1 MSAPSS
7 TYRLQLSREFPFAR
21 VEDLV
26 PYLKALGVGAVYL
39 SPILLARPGSTHGYD
54 ICDHNR
60 INPDLGGEE
69 GFEALSR
76 SLRAADMGCILDFV
90 PNHMGADPLTNP
102 WWWDVLENG
111 PSSPFGRY
119 FDIDWEPVKP
129 DLRGKVLLPV
139 LGDQYGRVLERGELR
154 LDFAHGALVV
164 CYHEHRFPINPR
176 MAPMV
181 LGYGVEQGRLPG
193 QESQPHTIE
202 FLSILT
208 ALRNLPAYFET
219 DAAKIRERQRE
230 KEVARRRL
238 AVLTEES
245 APVRTFI
252 DGNLAAFNGT
262 PGDTRSFDLLHALLE
277 SQAYRLAYWRTA
289 GHEINYRRFFDIN
302 GLLAI
307 RVELPEVREATH
319 GLLLELIRSG
329 RATGVRLDHVDGL
342 YDPTGYLEALRAMT
356 AASTG
361 DGASAKP
368 VSGPGDDIYIVVEKI
383 LCGDERL
390 RADWPVDGTTGYEFL
405 NDLNG
410 LFVDRTGMTRL
421 RRLYTRF
428 TGRDE
433 AFARE
438 SRECKR
444 LILDT
449 SMGSELNV
457 LANLLD
463 RLSET
468 DRTSRDFTLDTL
480 RDVLRETIASFP
492 NYRTY
497 GRREGFALEDVDTVD
512 TALLD
517 AMRENPA
524 METSSFAF
532 LRSMLLPFEPASE
545 RPPGSSL
552 SREARLDFAMK
563 FQQLTGPVQAKGV
576 EDTAFYRDGALL
588 SLCEVGG
595 DPSSTGRDITAFH
608 RRLDERHRAFPCGI
622 ATTATHDTKRGE
634 DARARLNALTEMP
647 DLWRRVVLRLARL
660 MAPFRASRAAE
671 IPTRNDEY
679 ILYQSLV
686 GCWPLAADGKPVAA
700 DAELVARVRR
710 FLLKAAREA
719 KLQTSWINQNLEYER
734 ALADFLDTLLGERMR
749 SRFQRI
755 FFPFLT
761 ACARPGAANSL
772 AQVVARCSA
781 PGVPDVY
788 QGTELWDLSLVDPD
802 NRRPV
807 DYTRRARSL
816 ESMQIYLDPAANPPR
831 RSELARELLAAW
843 PDGRVKQYLLG
854 RCLRWRA
861 QHPALFLEGMY
872 RPLEFD
878 SGDSSPWIAWSR
890 EHGDEALVNCF
901 CTRAA
906 EVSRALGSGDDR
918 QPPRA
923 PVSGDALQVP
933 VGWAGRDVVH
943 LFTGARHTLRRDG
956 ARCRVPFE
964 WLTAEFPVAWLW
976 LASPGFGSGA

>member
-1 MSAPSS
+1 M
-7 TYRLQLSREFPFAR
+7 
-21 VEDLV
+21 
-26 PYLKALGVGAVYL
+26 
-39 SPILLARPGSTHGYD
+39 
-54 ICDHNR
+54 
-60 INPDLGGEE
+60 
-69 GFEALSR
+69 
-76 SLRAADMGCILDFV
+76 
-90 PNHMGADPLTNP
+90 
-102 WWWDVLENG
+102 
-111 PSSPFGRY
+111 
-119 FDIDWEPVKP
+119 KP
-129 DLRGKVLLPV
+129 DLKGKVLLPV

-154 LDFAHGALVV
+154 LEFAQGSPVV
-164 CYHEHRFPINPR
+164 RYFEHRFPINPR

-181 LGYGVEQGRLPG
+181 LGYGVEKGRLPG
-193 QESQPHTIE
+193 SESEPHTIE

-208 ALRNLPAYFET
+208 ALRNLPGYLET

-238 AVLTEES
+238 AVLAEES
-245 APVRTFI
+245 IPVRTFI
-252 DGNLAAFNGT
+252 DANLAAFNGT
-262 PGDTRSFDLLHALLE
+262 PGNARSFDLLHALLE

-319 GLLLELIRSG
+319 GLLLDLIRRG

-342 YDPTGYLEALRAMT
+342 YDPKGYLHALRAMT
-356 AASTG
+356 ADATRG
-361 DGASAKP
+361 GNAKP
-368 VSGPGDDIYIVVEKI
+368 EQVPGDTTYMVVEKI

-410 LFVDRTGMTRL
+410 LFVDHEGVTRL
-421 RRLYTRF
+421 QRLYTRF
-428 TGRDE
+428 TGRSE
-433 AFARE
+433 APDRE
-438 SRECKR
+438 TRECKR

-512 TALLD
+512 AALVD

-545 RPPGSSL
+545 QPPGSSL
-552 SREARLDFAMK
+552 SRDARLDFAMK

-595 DPSSTGRDITAFH
+595 DPSSTGMDIGAFH
-608 RRLDERHRAFPCGI
+608 RRLDGRQRAFPRGMT
-622 ATTATHDTKRGE
+622 TTATHDTKRGE
-634 DARARLNALTEMP
+634 DARARLNVLTEMP
-647 DLWRRVVLRLARL
+647 EAWRRVVLRLARL
-660 MAPFRASRAAE
+660 MTPCRASLPPE

-686 GCWPLAADGKPVAA
+686 GCWPLAADGKPVPA
-700 DAELVARVRR
+700 DTELVARVRQ

-734 ALADFLDTLLGERMR
+734 ALADFLDTLLGERLR

-761 ACARPGAANSL
+761 TCAQLGAANSL

-781 PGVPDVY
+781 PGVPDVF
-788 QGTELWDLSLVDPD
+788 QGTEIWDLSLVDPD

-807 DYTRRARSL
+807 DYALRTRSL
-816 ESMQIYLDPAANPPR
+816 ESFRIWLDPAADPPG
-831 RSELARELLAAW
+831 RSEFARELLAAW
-843 PDGRVKQYLLG
+843 PDGRIKQYLLG

-861 QHPALFLEGMY
+861 HHPALFLSGAY
-872 RPLEFD
+872 RPLEFE
-878 SGDSSPWIAWSR
+878 SGASSPWIAWAR

-901 CTRAA
+901 CTRAT
-906 EVSRALGSGDDR
+906 EVSRALAGGNDR

-923 PVSGDALQVP
+923 PMLGDALQVP
-933 VGWAGRDVVH
+933 VEWAGRDVVH

-956 ARCRVPFE
+956 TSCRVPFE

-976 LASPGFGSGA
+976 LASPGSRSGA